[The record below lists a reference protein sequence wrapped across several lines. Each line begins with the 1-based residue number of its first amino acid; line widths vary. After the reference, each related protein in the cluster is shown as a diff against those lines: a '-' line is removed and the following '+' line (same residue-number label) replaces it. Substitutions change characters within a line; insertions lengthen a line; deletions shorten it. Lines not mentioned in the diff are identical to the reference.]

1 MNRNARAVRTETAQ
15 DVPCRT
21 LAAAEEE
28 MEGKVMESEEGHH
41 RQLLSFTGSVNRNSR
56 VVRTETVADVPR
68 RVLATEEEEN

>member
-1 MNRNARAVRTETAQ
+1 
-15 DVPCRT
+15 
-21 LAAAEEE
+21 